1 MASHLLRYET
11 YSRRLIGAA
20 ALDAATYEEVESD
33 ETATS
38 QAFLTVILSG
48 LAGGVGAL
56 GFGGTL
62 GGVAFMA
69 TMGVL
74 TWGVWA
80 VITYEIG
87 VRLMRR
93 PETRTDVGELLR
105 TMGFAAAPGG
115 LLVLG
120 AIPALTIPVFAMTAI
135 WMLAAMTVAVRQ
147 ALDVDSTARAV
158 AVCAIGWGLVTGIAV
173 ALGLVFG
180 PSLT

>member
-1 MASHLLRYET
+1 MVSSLLYGT
-11 YSRRLIGAA
+11 YFRRLIGAA

-38 QAFLTVILSG
+38 QAFATVILSG
-48 LAGGVGAL
+48 LAGGVGAI

-62 GGVAFMA
+62 AGVAFMA
-69 TMGVL
+69 TLSVL

-80 VITYEIG
+80 VITYEVG
-87 VRLMRR
+87 VRVMRR

-105 TMGFAAAPGG
+105 TMGFASAPGG
-115 LLVLG
+115 LLALG
-120 AIPALTIPVFAMTAI
+120 AFPALTIPVFAMTAI

-147 ALDVDSTARAV
+147 ALDLDSTARAL
-158 AVCAIGWGLVTGIAV
+158 AVCAVGWGMVIGIAV

-180 PSLT
+180 PSLA

>member
-1 MASHLLRYET
+1 MASNLLYGT
-11 YSRRLIGAA
+11 YFRRLIGAA

-33 ETATS
+33 ETATN
-38 QAFLTVILSG
+38 QAFATVILSG
-48 LAGGVGAL
+48 LAGGVGAV
-56 GFGGTL
+56 GFGATL

-69 TMGVL
+69 TMSVL

-105 TMGFAAAPGG
+105 TMGFAAAPAWV
-115 LLVLG
+115 LVLG
-120 AIPALTIPVFAMTAI
+120 VIPAVTIPVFALTAI

-147 ALDVDSTARAV
+147 ALDFDSTARAA
-158 AVCAIGWGLVTGIAV
+158 AVCAVGWGLVAGIAL
-173 ALGLVFG
+173 ALGLMFG
-180 PSLT
+180 PSLA

>member
-1 MASHLLRYET
+1 MTSSLLYAT

-20 ALDAATYEEVESD
+20 ALDAATYEEIESD

-48 LAGGVGAL
+48 LAGGVGAI
-56 GFGGTL
+56 GFGATL

-69 TMGVL
+69 TLSVL

-80 VITYEIG
+80 VITYEVG
-87 VRLMRR
+87 FRVMRR

-105 TMGFAAAPGG
+105 TMGFASAPGG

-120 AIPALTIPVFAMTAI
+120 AIPGLTIPVFVMTVL

-147 ALDVDSTARAV
+147 ALDLDSTARAL
-158 AVCAIGWGLVTGIAV
+158 AVCAAGWSMVMGIAV
-173 ALGLVFG
+173 ALGLLLG
-180 PSLT
+180 PSLA